1 MTLWLGR
8 VSVLIASFL
17 PAGSCPAR
25 RLAARLLPRFL
36 QRVPDEVEA
45 CANSLMD
52 LYLDKHRT
60 PLDAA
65 NVVASTRSDAL
76 RGLGDVLDAG
86 LRTPDKAVPTI
97 VRVVDLLLK

>member
-1 MTLWLGR
+1 
-8 VSVLIASFL
+8 
-17 PAGSCPAR
+17 
-25 RLAARLLPRFL
+25 
-36 QRVPDEVEA
+36 
-45 CANSLMD
+45 MD

-65 NVVASTRSDAL
+65 NVVAATRSDAL

-86 LRTPDKAVPTI
+86 LRTPDKSVPTI